1 MELGD
6 ETVGKKV
13 PVMGYRDGK
22 YDVYSALVET
32 YNSGT
37 ANQYN
42 SIKNNFANITDSGG
56 NATFQFDSYEEAK
69 AAYDQILKAYQAKG
83 TVEYSDLKN
92 AGLTD

>member
-1 MELGD
+1 MC
-6 ETVGKKV
+6 T
-13 PVMGYRDGK
+13 
-22 YDVYSALVET
+22 ALWLRPT
-32 YNSGT
+32 IPARQT
-37 ANQYN
+37 
-42 SIKNNFANITDSGG
+42 IKNNFANITDSGG